1 MRNVLAALR
10 GDPVRVALVTAV
22 GTTDRANE
30 GHDWNRRAERLVR
43 ASGNAFTIV
52 RPGWFDYNAPDQRRI
67 VMRQG
72 DLYSTA
78 DGARDKDN
86 IPLEEEPRGVRDDP
100 AAVMPR

>member
-1 MRNVLAALR
+1 
-10 GDPVRVALVTAV
+10 
-22 GTTDRANE
+22 
-30 GHDWNRRAERLVR
+30 
-43 ASGNAFTIV
+43 V

-86 IPLEEEPRGVRDDP
+86 MPLEEEPRGVRDDLE
-100 AAVMPR
+100 AVRPR